1 MVELNRQSACACDV
15 MFGPSR
21 SSASCCCPFFLVSF
35 RRNPARRRQRCLRPG
50 DKLIGIVEQPLRRAP
65 KGEVYGAALLRVVE
79 GRKGLDRKSTRLN
92 SSHSSISY

>member
-21 SSASCCCPFFLVSF
+21 SARLVAVRSFLFSS
-35 RRNPARRRQRCLRPG
+35 PQPGAPPPTLLAPG

-65 KGEVYGAALLRVVE
+65 KGEVYVPPFFA
-79 GRKGLDRKSTRLN
+79 
-92 SSHSSISY
+92 